1 MDDVRGLMLRSVHT
15 RCVSN
20 IVIVRLF
27 LSHSLTPLYR
37 LFSDLVRF
45 SVFLLLFFI
54 LFFFSF
60 FFDQTLMH
68 YFFLFRKRR
77 IKNQIEK
84 EEESYAPLICH
95 TVFIDFVCKVAGMRT
110 CWSCFLSFGIIE
122 FILFFIKTE
131 NSLVPC
137 LSSTREYHHLGI

>member
-45 SVFLLLFFI
+45 SVFLLLFF
-54 LFFFSF
+54 
-60 FFDQTLMH
+60 
-68 YFFLFRKRR
+68 YFVFL
-77 IKNQIEK
+77 
-84 EEESYAPLICH
+84 L
-95 TVFIDFVCKVAGMRT
+95 
-110 CWSCFLSFGIIE
+110 L
-122 FILFFIKTE
+122 L
-131 NSLVPC
+131 L
-137 LSSTREYHHLGI
+137 

>member
-45 SVFLLLFFI
+45 SVFLLFF
-54 LFFFSF
+54 
-60 FFDQTLMH
+60 
-68 YFFLFRKRR
+68 YFVFL
-77 IKNQIEK
+77 
-84 EEESYAPLICH
+84 L
-95 TVFIDFVCKVAGMRT
+95 
-110 CWSCFLSFGIIE
+110 L
-122 FILFFIKTE
+122 L
-131 NSLVPC
+131 L
-137 LSSTREYHHLGI
+137 